1 MNKEPL
7 TSKKNNNNFMI
18 SGLIISILMLCF
30 SIPMYI
36 AIITALFQ
44 PEPIDWPDLIV
55 MSIMGSIF
63 LITPIYL
70 LSIIFRLKHIYI
82 IDSGLCIK
90 SETLPWEDI
99 KKIKIPVCN
108 CPRFTIV
115 YKKKDKQKKVFG
127 ALYLFGLFGS
137 TQVIY
142 KLYNI
147 SETHNIPISKTWW
160 GIFF

>member
-1 MNKEPL
+1 MVNKEPL
-7 TSKKNNNNFMI
+7 TSKKSNNNFMI

-36 AIITALFQ
+36 AIITAPFQ
-44 PEPIDWPDLIV
+44 PEPIDWSDLIV

-90 SETLPWEDI
+90 SETILWNNIEKLKLPVAGCG
-99 KKIKIPVCN
+99 K
-108 CPRFTIV
+108 FTIV
-115 YKKKDKQKKVFG
+115 YKKNTKRKKVFG
-127 ALYLFGLFGS
+127 ALFLFGLFGS
-137 TQVIY
+137 ASTIN
-142 KLYNI
+142 KLHSI
-147 SETHNIPISKTWW
+147 AEKQNIPISKTLWW
-160 GIFF
+160 